1 MNKTLAALV
10 LVLVAAG
17 FFGGLAVASRSA
29 IPRDPAPAAIPVEE
43 QTVQPPRATPAA
55 LPAAGALPDLSSV
68 AEAALEGAANI
79 TSTNVVRREDPWSA
93 FFGEPPSMQTSQ
105 SLGSGVVVSPD
116 GLILT
121 NTHVIGSSNAR
132 VKVTL
137 TDGRERDAEIV
148 GIDELSD
155 LTVLRVKASGLATI
169 PWGDSSKLRVAQW
182 VLAIGNPFQL
192 SGTVTLG
199 IISSKSRSQ
208 SGGVTDFIQTD
219 AAINSGNSGGALVN
233 ARGEL
238 VGINTMIINP
248 TGGGNLGIGFAIP
261 SNLAREI
268 MTELVRTGSVPWG
281 SIGYVTW
288 ADPEAIRNAYRVNVN
303 GPLVYRIS
311 ETSAAYRAGLRRL
324 DVLLTFNKERIE
336 SAEELETLVAKS
348 KPGTQARVEIERE
361 NKRLTLTIPVES
373 RSQQQVMRPR
383 PR

>member
-1 MNKTLAALV
+1 MTKTAAALF
-10 LVLVAAG
+10 LVLLSAG
-17 FFGGLAVASRSA
+17 FFLGGLAVASRSSA
-29 IPRDPAPAAIPVEE
+29 PGESAGAAPAVE
-43 QTVQPPRATPAA
+43 QAPPQPARTTAA
-55 LPAAGALPDLSSV
+55 LPAASTMPDLSSV
-68 AEAALEGAANI
+68 AEAALDGAANI

-121 NTHVIGSSNAR
+121 NTHVIGSRNAR

-155 LTVLRVKASGLATI
+155 LTVLRVKAANLPTI
-169 PWGDSSKLRVAQW
+169 PWGDSSKLRVAEW

-199 IISSKSRSQ
+199 IVSSKSRSQ

-219 AAINSGNSGGALVN
+219 AAINSGNSGGALIN

-238 VGINTMIINP
+238 VGINTMILNP

-261 SNLAREI
+261 SNLARGI
-268 MTELVRTGSVPWG
+268 MADLVRTGSVPWG
-281 SIGYVTW
+281 SVGYVQW
-288 ADPEAIRNAYRVNVN
+288 AEPEAVRRAFGVKVN
-303 GPLVYRIS
+303 GPLVYRIDPG
-311 ETSAAYRAGLRRL
+311 SAAFRSGLRRG
-324 DVLLTFNKERIE
+324 DVLVAFNKEPVE
-336 SAEELETLVAKS
+336 SVEELETLVAKS
-348 KPGTQARVEIERE
+348 KPGTQARIDIERDE
-361 NKRLTLTIPVES
+361 KRVSLTISVES
-373 RSQQQVMRPR
+373 RAEQQIMRPR
-383 PR
+383 QR